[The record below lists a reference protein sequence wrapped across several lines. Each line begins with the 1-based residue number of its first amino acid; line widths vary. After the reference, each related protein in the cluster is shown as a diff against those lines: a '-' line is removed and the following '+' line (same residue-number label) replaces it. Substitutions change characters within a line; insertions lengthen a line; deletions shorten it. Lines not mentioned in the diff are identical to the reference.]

1 MFRFHFA
8 ITFLFLSLSLTSCQG
23 TQQPLLPEVENT
35 QAIIG
40 GSLASAGEFPF
51 MVNIWF
57 NDPKENYVSHHCGGS
72 LIAARWVLT
81 AAHCVLEEESETR
94 QRVVAPA
101 KLILFIGGIERSGQ
115 DARSLKIRSIKV
127 HPDFNWPKSDI
138 ALIELSEGVT
148 DIKPLDLNKVD
159 LSDSTEKVVITGW
172 GLTDNEGLK
181 ESTQLKKVEAPLL
194 PRTLCAQD
202 DFPKKR
208 SYELG
213 PETLCIDTFQHQQ
226 SSCPGDSG
234 GPVLLRQSGHV
245 VQVGVVSWGS
255 ACSGFRA
262 KGSSVGGYAAVSHAL
277 PWIQKVLAGSK

>member
-1 MFRFHFA
+1 MFRFHPYFT
-8 ITFLFLSLSLTSCQG
+8 ILFLSLALVSCQPVQQSLTLATDGES
-23 TQQPLLPEVENT
+23 
-35 QAIIG
+35 AIIG
-40 GSLASAGEFPF
+40 GEFASAGEFPF

-72 LIAARWVLT
+72 LIAPRWVLT

-101 KLILFIGGIERSGQ
+101 KLMLFIGGITQSGQ

-127 HPDFNWPKSDI
+127 HPDFNWPKSDL
-138 ALIELSEGVT
+138 ALIELSETVT
-148 DIKPLDLNKVD
+148 DIRPVDLNTVD
-159 LSDSTEKVVITGW
+159 LGDSPQKVVITGW

-181 ESTQLKKVEAPLL
+181 ESAQLKKLEAPLL
-194 PRTLCAQD
+194 PRAQCALD

-213 PETLCIDTFQHQQ
+213 PETLCIETFKHQQ

-234 GPVLLRQSGHV
+234 GPVFLQQNGRAI
-245 VQVGVVSWGS
+245 QVGVVSWGS

-277 PWIQKVLAGSK
+277 PWIQKVLGGSK